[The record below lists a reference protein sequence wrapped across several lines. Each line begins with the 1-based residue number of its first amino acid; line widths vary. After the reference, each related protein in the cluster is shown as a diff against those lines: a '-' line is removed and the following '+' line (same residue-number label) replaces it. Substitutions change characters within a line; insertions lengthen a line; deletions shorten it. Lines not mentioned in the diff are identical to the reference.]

1 MQKKINFLCVIAD
14 SHIPFFY
21 ELNDIS
27 PLPDSKKKQRVQIFQ
42 LYGLLLFDI
51 RLLMVLFFHFVTKQ
65 ISSTCDLQV

>member
-1 MQKKINFLCVIAD
+1 MNLMTLVRYQIL
-14 SHIPFFY
+14 
-21 ELNDIS
+21 
-27 PLPDSKKKQRVQIFQ
+27 KKQLVQIFQ